1 MVLVDNRDCRLAW
14 QCLPS
19 QLTPAPTGKS
29 PVGIGVSFLL
39 APLFQLTVFPVLYF
53 VVLPY
58 WLSQEEALVIVFSH
72 GLTETP
78 LIP

>member
-1 MVLVDNRDCRLAW
+1 MVLVDNCDCRLAW
-14 QCLPS
+14 QRLPS

-29 PVGIGVSFLL
+29 LVGIGVSFLL
-39 APLFQLTVFPVLYF
+39 APLFQLTVFPVLDF

-58 WLSQEEALVIVFSH
+58 LSQGEALVIVFSH